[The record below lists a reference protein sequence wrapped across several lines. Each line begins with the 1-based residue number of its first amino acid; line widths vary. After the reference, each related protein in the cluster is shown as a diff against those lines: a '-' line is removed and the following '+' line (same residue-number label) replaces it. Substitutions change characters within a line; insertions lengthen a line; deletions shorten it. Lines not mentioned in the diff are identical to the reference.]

1 MNFIKFGN
9 ILIFVSA
16 ALMVASIAAL
26 AMFGLNLGIEF
37 TGGSLLEVQYQ
48 AQRPANNEI
57 REYIV
62 PTGVQVSS
70 VQPVGEKGVII
81 RMADISEDQHQQVV
95 RALGSDITEQRFESI
110 GPVIGKELRDKAFI
124 LVGFALLAIALYVA
138 FAFRKVTRPVSFWQW
153 SAVTLIALLHDILL
167 PLGMLALLGEFQNVS
182 FTIPVVVALL
192 TVVGYSVNDTVVI
205 FDRIRENL
213 VKKVGFDFA
222 DTVNKGLQQTMSR
235 SINTSFTTLLVVLAI
250 LFFGG
255 ETLYDFALTLAV
267 GIAAGAWSSLFV
279 APPLLV
285 RWAQKAGG

>member
-1 MNFIKFGN
+1 
-9 ILIFVSA
+9 
-16 ALMVASIAAL
+16 MVASIAAV
-26 AMFGLNLGIEF
+26 AVFGLNLGIEF
-37 TGGSLLEVQYQ
+37 TGGSLLEIEYQ

-81 RMADISEDQHQQVV
+81 RMPDISEDQHRQVV
-95 RALGSDITEQRFESI
+95 AALGSDITEQRFESI

-167 PLGMLALLGEFQNVS
+167 PLGVLALLGEFQNAS

-255 ETLYDFALTLAV
+255 ETLYGFALTLAV
-267 GIAAGAWSSLFV
+267 GIAAGAWSSVFV

-285 RWAQKAGG
+285 KWAQKAGG